1 MGISLSE
8 TNKSEEYSEAQ
19 EEGNSPKAE
28 ASEVDEESDEGASAV
43 KVAGMGETV
52 FGCHIREQASK
63 DEGGTKAEQM
73 DRW

>member
-1 MGISLSE
+1 MGLSLAKTKKE
-8 TNKSEEYSEAQ
+8 AEDAGEE
-19 EEGNSPKAE
+19 EEVNFTEEE